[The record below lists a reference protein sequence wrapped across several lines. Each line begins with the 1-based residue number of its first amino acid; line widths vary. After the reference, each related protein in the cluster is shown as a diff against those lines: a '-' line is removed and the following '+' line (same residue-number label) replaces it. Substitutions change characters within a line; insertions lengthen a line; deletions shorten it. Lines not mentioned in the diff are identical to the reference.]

1 MPDSE
6 ELASIGR
13 RGTVIEFLQL
23 PCPYQEQCAYNGN
36 FAEIPSHLMISH
48 SIAPAEMQNISL
60 SEIGGKSSLS
70 GMMMC
75 LGTFDLS

>member
-1 MPDSE
+1 
-6 ELASIGR
+6 
-13 RGTVIEFLQL
+13 
-23 PCPYQEQCAYNGN
+23 
-36 FAEIPSHLMISH
+36 MISH